1 VEEQSDV
8 EDQSTVEVQ
17 QQELGDEELPDPNAD
32 VAPCGSMQGNSKLGS
47 YVVANYE
54 GQWFLAEVCSD
65 QKGVGKNYTRL
76 SYMLIKGNNNFA
88 WGDRP
93 DLHVALNQ
101 DIILDNVVPEPVN
114 SRGHLGLKKKDL
126 KIVLSRMVVV
136 YYLPFLYFTIFRKLF
151 EGLLATT

>member
-1 VEEQSDV
+1 
-8 EDQSTVEVQ
+8 
-17 QQELGDEELPDPNAD
+17 
-32 VAPCGSMQGNSKLGS
+32 
-47 YVVANYE
+47 
-54 GQWFLAEVCSD
+54 
-65 QKGVGKNYTRL
+65 
-76 SYMLIKGNNNFA
+76 
-88 WGDRP
+88 
-93 DLHVALNQ
+93 VALNQ